1 MNEVELIYL
10 FTGNINVYLTD
21 DSNVAESQLLIYITR
36 FTQHS
41 QYTTDSDSSGVAT
54 LLSRFDLLWI
64 IQDKNDREI
73 GFKLVRHTAFVHQ
86 TGCQLEIENFTVKT
100 LK

>member
-1 MNEVELIYL
+1 MNKVELIYL
-10 FTGNINVYLTD
+10 FT
-21 DSNVAESQLLIYITR
+21 APEIYGYEDADKPPQGIK
-36 FTQHS
+36 
-41 QYTTDSDSSGVAT
+41 VLAT

-73 GFKLVRHTAFVHQ
+73 DFKLVRHIAFVHQ